1 MNTSSDEFIDNIFLS
16 YDKILARLKLQNVKT
31 KSGKEVTHKDLRIAI
46 NIMVNKHPTCR
57 WQSQKIKSKRYYIIY
72 EGYLWLLHVY
82 FQNEKKQLDADIFF
96 FETRIK
102 EYEKILKTET
112 KNIFNEDMLVDD
124 LEQYFCR
131 AKLTIKRAICKMI
144 KNNNQNFRYI
154 KNGKDVISK
163 EGIEWLCKNC
173 FKQKYL
179 EILEKYK
186 MELTEK
192 YIQAGYLYDYYFEI
206 N

>member
-1 MNTSSDEFIDNIFLS
+1 MYKNSEEFTDNIYLS
-16 YDKILARLKLQNVKT
+16 YDKILKRLKLQNIKT
-31 KSGKEVTHKDLRIAI
+31 KSGKEITHKDLRLAI
-46 NIMVNKHPTCR
+46 DIMLKKHPTCR
-57 WQSQKIKSKRYYIIY
+57 WQSQKIRSKMYYIVY

-82 FQNEKKQLDADIFF
+82 FQNEKKQIDADIYF

-102 EYEKILKTET
+102 EYENLLKLNS
-112 KNIFNEDMLVDD
+112 KNLFIENISVDN
-124 LEQYFCR
+124 LEQYFHR
-131 AKLTIKRAICKMI
+131 AKPTIKRAIYQMI
-144 KNNNQNFRYI
+144 KANNQNYRYI
-154 KNGKDVISK
+154 ENGKYVISK

-179 EILEKYK
+179 ELLEKYK

-192 YIQAGYLYDYYFEI
+192 YIQAGYLYDYFFEI

>member
-1 MNTSSDEFIDNIFLS
+1 MKTSSDEFIDNIFLS
-16 YDKILARLKLQNVKT
+16 YDKILAKLKLQNVKT

-102 EYEKILKTET
+102 EYEKILKLDS
-112 KNIFNEDMLVDD
+112 KNIFNKDMLVDD
-124 LEQYFCR
+124 LKQYFHR
-131 AKLTIKRAICKMI
+131 AKLTIRRAICTMN

-154 KNGKDVISK
+154 KNGNDVISK

-179 EILEKYK
+179 ELLEEYK

-192 YIQAGYLYDYYFEI
+192 YIQAGYLYDYFFEI

>member
-1 MNTSSDEFIDNIFLS
+1 MKTNSDEFIDNIFLS
-16 YDKILARLKLQNVKT
+16 YNKILAKLKLQNVKT

-46 NIMVNKHPTCR
+46 NIMVKKHPTCR
-57 WQSQKIKSKRYYIIY
+57 WLSQKIKSKRYYIIY

-102 EYEKILKTET
+102 EYEKILKLDS
-112 KNIFNEDMLVDD
+112 KNIFNEEMLVDD
-124 LEQYFCR
+124 LEQYFHR
-131 AKLTIKRAICKMI
+131 AKLTIRRAICTMK
-144 KNNNQNFRYI
+144 KNNNQNYI
-154 KNGKDVISK
+154 YRENGKYIISK
-163 EGIEWLCKNC
+163 EGIKWLCKNC

-179 EILEKYK
+179 ELLEEYK

-192 YIQAGYLYDYYFEI
+192 YIQAGYLYDYFFEI